1 MIMEKLLLLLV
12 QYTKDEETAQCLLN
26 YGVYYHGWLIEQDID
41 KSEFKEIAR
50 SFVEKRPEYCDSV
63 AVDLYL

>member
-1 MIMEKLLLLLV
+1 MEKLLLLLI

-41 KSEFKEIAR
+41 KSEFREITKE
-50 SFVEKRPEYCDSV
+50 FVKKRPKYSDSIV
-63 AVDLYL
+63 TGLFF

>member
-1 MIMEKLLLLLV
+1 MEKLLLLLV

-41 KSEFKEIAR
+41 KSEFREITR
-50 SFVEKRPEYCDSV
+50 KSVEKRPEYGDSV
-63 AVDLYL
+63 VTGLFL